1 MAIEDTPKRYV
12 EQSGADQALAALPAR
27 LAQVVALS
35 GLSQTD
41 FARKVEMTPGFVS
54 DLLRAVKRPGLDFLV
69 RVKRAF
75 GVSLDWLASGDGT
88 MVGGGGI
95 NAELFRAIRLQVALA
110 RASVLGGDPTA
121 RALVL
126 LVREGQ
132 LATAK
137 EDPVFKS
144 YLSGLAL
151 SEADVDL
158 AVALYNGHQWTSD
171 PISQRRNI
179 IAAAV
184 AHFETQKPMDPVAAV
199 TGYGAPPSIVQ
210 VVSGGSG
217 HRFAGRDYKP
227 SRSKKQ

>member
-1 MAIEDTPKRYV
+1 MATEDTPQR
-12 EQSGADQALAALPAR
+12 ESGQAGADQALAALPAR

-54 DLLRAVKRPGLDFLV
+54 DLLRAVKRPGIDFLV

-75 GVSLDWLASGDGT
+75 GVSLDWLAAGDGT

-110 RASVLGGDPTA
+110 RASVLSGDPTA
-121 RALVL
+121 RALIL

-199 TGYGAPPSIVQ
+199 TGYAAQPSVVQ
-210 VVSGGSG
+210 VVSGFG